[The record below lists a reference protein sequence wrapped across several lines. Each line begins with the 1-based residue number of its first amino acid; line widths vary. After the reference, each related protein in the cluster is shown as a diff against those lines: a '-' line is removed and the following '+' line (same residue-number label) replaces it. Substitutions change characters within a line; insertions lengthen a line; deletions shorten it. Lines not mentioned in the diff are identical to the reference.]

1 MYGLSPKL
9 NVKPCGLN
17 LMKESLSDYTRRVMN
32 EQGLTFKAVEQ
43 RSHKLI
49 STGTINDI
57 IQGRNT
63 NPTVTTVKG
72 LASGL
77 GRPPEEVFAV
87 ALGKSVSGDLQL
99 NELRLLE
106 YFRTLSEESQ
116 GDVLT
121 YLEMLSGR
129 RSAMERA
136 KGVNLPVSS
145 IFSKGAKQN
154 SKRRRG

>member
-1 MYGLSPKL
+1 MYGLSSKL
-9 NVKPCGLN
+9 SDKPCRLN
-17 LMKESLSDYTRRVMN
+17 LMNESLSDYTRRVMN

-43 RSHKLI
+43 RSHKMI

-63 NPTVTTVKG
+63 NPTVSTIKG

-77 GRPPEEVFAV
+77 GRPPEEVFAI
-87 ALGKSVSGDLQL
+87 ALGRTVSGDLQL

-106 YFRTLSEESQ
+106 YFRGLSEDSQ
-116 GDVLT
+116 EDVLT

-129 RSAMERA
+129 RSATE
-136 KGVNLPVSS
+136 K
-145 IFSKGAKQN
+145 SKGAKLPISSVFSQGAKRS
-154 SKRRRG
+154 SKKRAG

>member
-1 MYGLSPKL
+1 M
-9 NVKPCGLN
+9 N
-17 LMKESLSDYTRRVMN
+17 ESLSDYTRRVMN

-63 NPTVTTVKG
+63 NPTVTTIKG

-77 GRPPEEVFAV
+77 GRPPEEVFAI

-106 YFRTLSEESQ
+106 YFRALSKDRQE
-116 GDVLT
+116 DVLA

-136 KGVNLPVSS
+136 KGAKLPISS
-145 IFSKGAKQN
+145 VFSQG
-154 SKRRRG
+154 SKRSSKKRSG

>member
-1 MYGLSPKL
+1 M
-9 NVKPCGLN
+9 
-17 LMKESLSDYTRRVMN
+17 ESLSDYTRRVMS

-63 NPTVTTVKG
+63 NPTVSTIKG

-77 GRPPEEVFAV
+77 SRPPEEVFAI
-87 ALGKSVSGDLQL
+87 ALGKSLSGDFQL

-106 YFRTLSEESQ
+106 YFRSLSEESQ
-116 GDVLT
+116 EDVLT
-121 YLEMLSGR
+121 YLELLSGR
-129 RSAMERA
+129 RSAMDRS
-136 KGVNLPVSS
+136 KGTKLPISS
-145 IFSKGAKQN
+145 AFSKG
-154 SKRRRG
+154 SKRGSKKHVG